1 MKNQASEV
9 ISLLSSEKRY
19 YGIDELYHVAYYH
32 AARVGYQDVISRS
45 LHDFKD
51 GIEPQTARWIRLAA
65 PAAAA
70 ELECEVIVRALRST
84 EETVSAG
91 TPLDRLC
98 KEIASAGGAEYAPER
113 LTKNRMVRPLTT
125 LAGRALRQK
134 ELEGVYEFSAE
145 GLLPDSRILIVDDLA
160 TTGSTMAAI
169 VKAIRAALP
178 EALLTCFV
186 LARVEAQ
193 IHNTHLNAGYF
204 LHGDDPIPHEKAGRD
219 KETQK
224 MTPAMLARAKATDSP
239 KTRPQPAPR
248 HTSPPA
254 GAPAAQNKP
263 RSSTNRFPV
272 SPALPPKQRGWDT
285 RVYVVGLMLSLMVL
299 GATVLFPAK
308 KGPASPPP
316 QFATLVAEN
325 SVRSPDPI
333 PERREMPPPVLE
345 GKPGM
350 VTVPGTG
357 LRANHSMDSRVLPK
371 ATVHLRERVDILRRF
386 TSQVGPDW
394 IQVRTRNGSVG
405 WVVASVVREVKG

>member
-1 MKNQASEV
+1 MKNQASAV
-9 ISLLSSEKRY
+9 ISLLKSEKRY

-70 ELECEVIVRALRST
+70 ELKCDVIVRALRST
-84 EETVSAG
+84 EETVSEG

-98 KEIASAGGAEYAPER
+98 VEIASTGGAVYAPER
-113 LTKNRMVRPLTT
+113 LKKNKLIRPLTT
-125 LAGRALRQK
+125 LAGRAARQK

-145 GLLPDSRILIVDDLA
+145 QLRPDSRILIVDDLA

-178 EALLTCFV
+178 GASLTCFA

-193 IHNTHLNAGYF
+193 IHNTHLNPGYF
-204 LHGDDPIPHEKAGRD
+204 LHGDDPIPREKAGHE

-224 MTPAMLARAKATDSP
+224 MTAAMLARAKAADTP
-239 KTRPQPAPR
+239 RPRAQAAQR
-248 HTSPPA
+248 QSA
-254 GAPAAQNKP
+254 QQVNVPAAQKKS
-263 RSSTNRFPV
+263 RSNTDRYRV
-272 SPALPPKQRGWDT
+272 SPVVPPKQRGWDT
-285 RVYVVGLMLSLMVL
+285 RVYVVGLVLSLMVL
-299 GATVLFPAK
+299 GATVLFPARK
-308 KGPASPPP
+308 EPSAPPP

-333 PERREMPPPVLE
+333 PERREMTPPALE

-357 LRANHSMDSRVLPK
+357 LRVNHSMDSRVLPK

-386 TSQVGPDW
+386 SSQVGPDW